1 MYMEKVLQELFW
13 AHFFGHSYRSN
24 GTKIYLDTA
33 LILATGIISTLPV
46 SIPDEEKILTKILT
60 KVNFKLNT
68 TF

>member
-1 MYMEKVLQELFW
+1 MSMEKVLQELFW
-13 AHFFGHSYRSN
+13 AHFFGQSYRSN